1 MWIARA
7 KPLLQLQTIRRRCS
21 KSPCYVFSFLT
32 YSDVP
37 HKKSPLQETRMRD
50 RFNLYA
56 KGGDGGNGSTSFRRS
71 RHDRR
76 GKPDGGN
83 GGRGGDV
90 ILECS
95 TAVWDFSGLQN
106 HVNAGR
112 GGHGTSKNKI
122 GTRGEDKILQ
132 VPIGTVIH
140 LKKGEIPSMVEHCSS
155 ADLDPWELPGSLSTD
170 QSEVDQLPSSKNT
183 SMTEKVKSTHVAGH
197 LSSCTET
204 TVDQSIG
211 MNQAIRPQSEPTE
224 EIRYNVAELT
234 EEGQRMIVAYGGEGG
249 LGNVCYPNV
258 SMKPKM
264 TKGEVPRVNS
274 IEDEASN
281 DDRSSLRTGLLGSEA
296 VLVLELKS
304 IADVG
309 LVGMPNAGK
318 STLLGA
324 ISRAKPAVGH
334 YAFTTLRP
342 NLGNLNFDDLSITVA
357 DIPGLIKG
365 AHQNRGLGHAFL
377 CHIERT
383 KVLAYVV
390 DLAAA
395 LDGRKGIPPW
405 EQLKDLVLELE
416 HHQEGL
422 SNRPSLVVANKID
435 ETGAEDVFQELEKR
449 VEGIPIYRVCA
460 VLEEGISEVK
470 AGLKMLVNGD
480 ENSSSLNI
488 ENIRC

>member
-21 KSPCYVFSFLT
+21 KSPCYVFSFLS

-37 HKKSPLQETRMRD
+37 NKKSPLQETRMRD

-140 LKKGEIPSMVEHCSS
+140 LKKGEIPSMLEHCSS

-183 SMTEKVKSTHVAGH
+183 SMAEKVKSTHVAGH
-197 LSSCTET
+197 LSFCTEI
-204 TVDQSIG
+204 TVDQSSG
-211 MNQAIRPQSEPTE
+211 MNQATGPQSEPTE
-224 EIRYNVAELT
+224 EISYNVAELT
-234 EEGQRMIVAYGGEGG
+234 EEGQRMIVANGGEGG
-249 LGNVCYPNV
+249 
-258 SMKPKM
+258 
-264 TKGEVPRVNS
+264 
-274 IEDEASN
+274 
-281 DDRSSLRTGLLGSEA
+281 LGSEA

-324 ISRAKPAVGH
+324 ISRAKLAIGH

-365 AHQNRGLGHAFL
+365 AHQNRGLGHTFL
-377 CHIERT
+377 RHIERT

-395 LDGRKGIPPW
+395 LDGRKGNPPW
-405 EQLKDLVLELE
+405 EQLRDLVLELE
-416 HHQEGL
+416 HHQGGL

-435 ETGAEDVFQELEKR
+435 ETGAEDVFRELEKR
-449 VEGIPIYRVCA
+449 VEGVPIYRVCA

-470 AGLKMLVNGD
+470 AGLKLLVNGD